1 LRLRRAKPASAG
13 EPFGARAI
21 VGRRIELAGELADE
35 AIDLGRA
42 RERTEEPV
50 GGAGRS
56 TDHEDLVAVEE
67 LGSLGVDHRADDQHP
82 NRTVGLVLELM
93 RARST
98 DRAGDNVTG
107 LEQARSVEGAQ
118 RRPPRENDNQL
129 LVGVVE
135 MKR

>member
-1 LRLRRAKPASAG
+1 
-13 EPFGARAI
+13 
-21 VGRRIELAGELADE
+21 
-35 AIDLGRA
+35 
-42 RERTEEPV
+42 
-50 GGAGRS
+50 
-56 TDHEDLVAVEE
+56 
-67 LGSLGVDHRADDQHP
+67 
-82 NRTVGLVLELM
+82 M